1 MLCLIVE
8 INEHTVSFQQA
19 CDVILSNITKR
30 KEGRREERRAEEKRM
45 EGRGRGD
52 TCEACGAVS
61 EADIKALNVLSG

>member
-1 MLCLIVE
+1 MG
-8 INEHTVSFQQA
+8 FQQA

-30 KEGRREERRAEEKRM
+30 KEGRKEGGKKRREWK
-45 EGRGRGD
+45 EGGGDD